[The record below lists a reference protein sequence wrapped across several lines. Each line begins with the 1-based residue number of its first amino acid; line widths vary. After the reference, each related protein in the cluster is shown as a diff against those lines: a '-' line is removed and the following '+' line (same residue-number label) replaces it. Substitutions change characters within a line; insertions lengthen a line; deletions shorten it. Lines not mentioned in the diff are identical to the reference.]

1 MFCEERLR
9 DLGLVSLK
17 KIGLQEDLT
26 ATYREVHQE
35 GRAELCCG
43 HGRNQET
50 VTALK
55 QRRL

>member
-1 MFCEERLR
+1 MLGQLEEDRTS
-9 DLGLVSLK
+9 GVSESN
-17 KIGLQEDLT
+17 LQGG
-26 ATYREVHQE
+26 HQE